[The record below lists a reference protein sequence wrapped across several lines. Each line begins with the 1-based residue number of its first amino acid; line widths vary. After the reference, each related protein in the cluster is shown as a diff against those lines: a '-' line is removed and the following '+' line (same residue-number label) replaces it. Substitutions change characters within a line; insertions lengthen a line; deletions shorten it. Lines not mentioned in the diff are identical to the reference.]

1 MKKVVVPGVFLAALS
16 SPLFMEE
23 VQAASNTKYVE
34 VNAGSVLNVR
44 GGPSV
49 STSIVTTLKAGAKV
63 NVLSETNGWSKVD
76 ANGKVGYVS
85 SSFLISKQESTIKYV
100 SIDPSST
107 LNVRESASTKG
118 NVVTK
123 LKNGTKVEVVSE
135 SNGWSEVKVNGI
147 KGYVASEY
155 IKAVPTEEKKT
166 TEVANEQKKVTK
178 YVNVTA
184 GSSLNL
190 RNSPS
195 NSASIIVKLAKDVPV
210 TVYSETNGWAKVEVY
225 GKQGYVATQYLAE
238 KKSSVS
244 TEQAKET
251 NTSTNKET
259 TTKYVNVDK
268 NSSLNVRKDANTT
281 SSIVTK
287 LSRGT
292 AVSVLS
298 SANGWD
304 KVTVSGKT
312 GYVSNSYLSDKKIT
326 DNTTNN
332 NPGTEKDSGKSTTDK
347 ATTQISKKVNVQ
359 SGSNL
364 NVRSTASTSGTIKG
378 KLAAGT
384 VVTVLSEKNGW
395 SQIKTN
401 NLEGYVSSEYLTSV
415 STPTT
420 PEKETGQKDEEKQPE
435 KTPTVEKK
443 VNVQSGSNLNVRS
456 TASTSG
462 TIKGKLTA
470 GTVVTVLSEKNGWSQ
485 IKTNNLEGYVSSEY
499 LTSVS
504 TPTTPE
510 KETGQKDEEKQP
522 EKTPTVEKKV
532 NVQSGSNLNVRST
545 ASTSGTIK
553 GKLAAGTIVTVL
565 SEKNGWSQIKT
576 NNIEGYVSSEYLTSI
591 STSAPD
597 TPEKETDKNDGE
609 QPEETPTLVE
619 KIVNVQPGSSLN
631 LRSTPSTSGTILSKL
646 SAGTV
651 VIVQSEENGWSKIKV
666 NNLEGYV
673 STEFL
678 STKGNGTSNAT
689 INKNY
694 VNYSLTLDEMTNI
707 QLSVNPQTDK
717 KYDTYIR
724 EDAIAFKTADSTKG
738 TVLGNGW
745 RLRGGAGTDYSVV
758 STLTSGQVLTIV
770 SKVKGTDGYY
780 WYKVNYSQ
788 SWVSASKEDT
798 AYYLNP
804 DNFLNSETQSLQ
816 FLKLSAKAN
825 VDDKEVDSKILAG
838 KGILAGKASSFVTAA
853 NAYGINEIYL
863 ISHALLETGNGTS
876 TLANGVVVNG
886 KTVYNMYG
894 IGAYDGSAVSSGAQ
908 YAYNAGWF
916 TPEAAI
922 IGGAKFIAQGYV
934 NAGQDTLYKMRW
946 NPDAAEKT
954 GKATHQYASDI
965 GWATKQVNQI
975 YNLYSLLSSYTL
987 NYEIPTYQISSK

>member
-1 MKKVVVPGVFLAALS
+1 MVKKVVVPGIFLAALS
-16 SPLFMEE
+16 SPLFMDEAH
-23 VQAASNTKYVE
+23 AASVTKYVE
-34 VNAGSVLNVR
+34 VNKGSVLNVR
-44 GGPSV
+44 VGPSIN
-49 STSIVTTLKAGAKV
+49 TSVVTTLKAGEKV
-63 NVLSETNGWSKVD
+63 SVLSETNGWSKVD
-76 ANGKVGYVS
+76 VDGKIGYVS
-85 SSFLISKQESTIKYV
+85 SSYLTTKQESFVKYV

-107 LNVRESASTKG
+107 LNVRESASTKA

-123 LKNGTKVEVVSE
+123 LKNNTKVEVISE
-135 SNGWSEVKVNGI
+135 SNGWAKIKVNGI
-147 KGYVASEY
+147 NGYVSSQY
-155 IKAVPTEEKKT
+155 IKAVQSEEKKT
-166 TEVANEQKKVTK
+166 TNSSNKQQKVTK
-178 YVNVTA
+178 YVNVDT

-210 TVYSETNGWAKVEVY
+210 TVYSESNGWSKVEAY

-238 KKSSVS
+238 KKGTSS
-244 TEQAKET
+244 TEKKDETKTSASKEATAK
-251 NTSTNKET
+251 T
-259 TTKYVNVDK
+259 TAKYVNVEK
-268 NSSLNVRKDANTT
+268 KSSLNVRKEASTN
-281 SSIVTK
+281 SSILTK

-292 AVSVLS
+292 EVKVLS

-312 GYVSNSYLSDKKIT
+312 GYVSSSYLSEKKIT
-326 DNTTNN
+326 EATTNN
-332 NPGTEKDSGKSTTDK
+332 NKATEKNSGNTPTLV
-347 ATTQISKKVNVQ
+347 SKKVNVQ
-359 SGSNL
+359 AGSNL
-364 NVRSTASTSGTIKG
+364 NVRSTASTSGSIKG
-378 KLAAGT
+378 KLSAGT

-395 SQIKTN
+395 SQIKTSKV
-401 NLEGYVSSEYLTSV
+401 EGYVSSEYLTSI
-415 STPTT
+415 STPDKGTDKN
-420 PEKETGQKDEEKQPE
+420 EAKQPE
-435 KTPTVEKK
+435 KAPTGKEMK
-443 VNVQSGSNLNVRS
+443 VNVQAGSNLNVRS

-462 TIKGKLTA
+462 SIKGKLSA

-485 IKTNNLEGYVSSEY
+485 IKTSKVEGYVSSEY
-499 LTSVS
+499 LTSIS
-504 TPTTPE
+504 TPDKGTDKNE
-510 KETGQKDEEKQP
+510 AKQP
-522 EKTPTVEKKV
+522 EKAPTGKEMKV
-532 NVQSGSNLNVRST
+532 NVQAGSNLNVRST
-545 ASTSGTIK
+545 ASTSGSIK
-553 GKLAAGTIVTVL
+553 GKLSAGTVVTVL

-576 NNIEGYVSSEYLTSI
+576 SKVEGYVSSEYLTSI
-591 STSAPD
+591 STPD
-597 TPEKETDKNDGE
+597 KGTDKNE
-609 QPEETPTLVE
+609 AKQPEKAPTGIE
-619 KIVNVQPGSSLN
+619 KIVNVQAGSSLN
-631 LRSTPSTSGTILSKL
+631 LRSTPSTSGKILGKL
-646 SAGTV
+646 PAGTV
-651 VIVQSEENGWSKIKV
+651 VIVQAEGNGWSKVKV

-673 STEFL
+673 STEYL
-678 STKGNGTSNAT
+678 STKGNGSANAT

-694 VNYSLTLDEMTNI
+694 VNYNLTLEEMTNI

-738 TVLGNGW
+738 TVIGNGW

-758 STLTSGQVLTIV
+758 STLTSGQVLTIT
-770 SKVKGTDGYY
+770 SKIKGTDGYY

-788 SWVSASKEDT
+788 SWVTASKEDT

-804 DNFLNSETQSLQ
+804 DNFINSDTQSLQ

-876 TLANGVVVNG
+876 TLANGVKVNG

-894 IGAYDGSAVSSGAQ
+894 IGAYDGSAISSGAQ

-954 GKATHQYASDI
+954 GNATHQYASDI
-965 GWATKQVNQI
+965 GWATKQVGQI
-975 YNLYSLLSSYTL
+975 YNLYNLLSSYTL
-987 NYEIPTYQISSK
+987 NYEIPTYKVNTK

>member
-1 MKKVVVPGVFLAALS
+1 MVKKVVVPGIFLAALS

-23 VQAASNTKYVE
+23 AHAASVTKYVE
-34 VNAGSVLNVR
+34 VNKGSVLNVR
-44 GGPSV
+44 VGPSI
-49 STSIVTTLKAGAKV
+49 STSVVTTLKAGEKV
-63 NVLSETNGWSKVD
+63 NVLSETNGWSKVEVD
-76 ANGKVGYVS
+76 GKIGYVS
-85 SSFLISKQESTIKYV
+85 SSYLITKQVSSVKYV
-100 SIDPSST
+100 SVDPSST
-107 LNVRESASTKG
+107 LNVRESASTKA

-123 LKNGTKVEVVSE
+123 LKNNTKVEVVSE
-135 SNGWSEVKVNGI
+135 SNGWAKIKVNGI
-147 KGYVASEY
+147 NGYVSSQY
-155 IKAVPTEEKKT
+155 IKAVQTEEKKT
-166 TEVANEQKKVTK
+166 ANSSNKQQKVTK
-178 YVNVTA
+178 YVNVNT

-210 TVYSETNGWAKVEVY
+210 TVYSESNGWSKVEAY
-225 GKQGYVATQYLAE
+225 GKQGYVATQYLTE
-238 KKSSVS
+238 KKGTASP
-244 TEQAKET
+244 EKKEET
-251 NTSTNKET
+251 KTSTSEEAAA
-259 TTKYVNVDK
+259 KYVNVEK
-268 NSSLNVRKDANTT
+268 NSSLNVRKEASTN
-281 SSIVTK
+281 SAILTK
-287 LSRGT
+287 LLRGT
-292 AVSVLS
+292 EVKVLS

-312 GYVSNSYLSDKKIT
+312 GYVSSSYLSVTKIT
-326 DNTTNN
+326 ETTTNN
-332 NPGTEKDSGKSTTDK
+332 KGTDK
-347 ATTQISKKVNVQ
+347 NEAKQPEKAPTGKQMKVNVQ
-359 SGSNL
+359 AGSNL
-364 NVRSTASTSGTIKG
+364 NVRSTASTSGSIKG
-378 KLAAGT
+378 KLSAGT

-395 SQIKTN
+395 SQIKTSKVA
-401 NLEGYVSSEYLTSV
+401 GYVSSEYLTSI
-415 STPTT
+415 STPDKGTDKN
-420 PEKETGQKDEEKQPE
+420 EAKQPE
-435 KTPTVEKK
+435 KAPTGKQMK
-443 VNVQSGSNLNVRS
+443 VNVQAGSNLNVRS

-462 TIKGKLTA
+462 SIKGKLSA

-485 IKTNNLEGYVSSEY
+485 IKTS
-499 LTSVS
+499 
-504 TPTTPE
+504 
-510 KETGQKDEEKQP
+510 
-522 EKTPTVEKKV
+522 KV
-532 NVQSGSNLNVRST
+532 
-545 ASTSGTIK
+545 A
-553 GKLAAGTIVTVL
+553 
-565 SEKNGWSQIKT
+565 
-576 NNIEGYVSSEYLTSI
+576 GYVSSEYLTSI
-591 STSAPD
+591 STPD
-597 TPEKETDKNDGE
+597 KETDKNE
-609 QPEETPTLVE
+609 AKQPEETPTVTE
-619 KIVNVQPGSSLN
+619 KIVNVQAGSSLN
-631 LRSTPSTSGTILSKL
+631 LRSTPSTSGKILSKL
-646 SAGTV
+646 QAGTV
-651 VIVQSEENGWSKIKV
+651 VIVQAEGNGWSKVKV

-673 STEFL
+673 SSEYL
-678 STKGNGTSNAT
+678 SSKGNGSANAT
-689 INKNY
+689 INKSY
-694 VNYSLTLDEMTNI
+694 VNYNLTLEEMTNI

-738 TVLGNGW
+738 TVIGNGW

-758 STLTSGQVLTIV
+758 STLTSGQVLTV
-770 SKVKGTDGYY
+770 TSKIKGTDGYY

-788 SWVSASKEDT
+788 SWVTASKEDT

-804 DNFLNSETQSLQ
+804 NNFINSDTQSLQ

-876 TLANGVVVNG
+876 TLANGVQVNG

-954 GKATHQYASDI
+954 GNATHQYASDI
-965 GWATKQVNQI
+965 GWATKQVGQI

-987 NYEIPTYQISSK
+987 NYEIPIYKVNAK

>member
-1 MKKVVVPGVFLAALS
+1 MKKVVVPGIFLAALS

-23 VQAASNTKYVE
+23 AHAASVTKYVE
-34 VNAGSVLNVR
+34 VNKGSVLNVR
-44 GGPSV
+44 VGPSI
-49 STSIVTTLKAGAKV
+49 STSVVTTLKAGEKV
-63 NVLSETNGWSKVD
+63 NVLSETNGWSKVEVD
-76 ANGKVGYVS
+76 GKIGYVS
-85 SSFLISKQESTIKYV
+85 SSYLITKQVSSVKYV
-100 SIDPSST
+100 SVDPSST
-107 LNVRESASTKG
+107 LNVRESASTKA

-123 LKNGTKVEVVSE
+123 LKNNTKVEVVSE
-135 SNGWSEVKVNGI
+135 SNGWAKIKVNGI
-147 KGYVASEY
+147 NGYVSSQY
-155 IKAVPTEEKKT
+155 IKAVQTEEKKT
-166 TEVANEQKKVTK
+166 ANSSNKQQKVTK
-178 YVNVTA
+178 YVNVNT

-210 TVYSETNGWAKVEVY
+210 TVYSESNGWSKVEAY
-225 GKQGYVATQYLAE
+225 GKQGYVATQYLTE
-238 KKSSVS
+238 KKGTASP
-244 TEQAKET
+244 EKKEET
-251 NTSTNKET
+251 KTSTSEEAAA
-259 TTKYVNVDK
+259 KYVNVEK
-268 NSSLNVRKDANTT
+268 NSSLNVRKEASTN
-281 SSIVTK
+281 SAILTK
-287 LSRGT
+287 LLRGT
-292 AVSVLS
+292 EVKVLS

-312 GYVSNSYLSDKKIT
+312 GYVSSSYLSVTKIT
-326 DNTTNN
+326 ETTTNN
-332 NPGTEKDSGKSTTDK
+332 KGTDK
-347 ATTQISKKVNVQ
+347 NEAKQPEKAPTGKQMKVNVQ
-359 SGSNL
+359 AGSNL
-364 NVRSTASTSGTIKG
+364 NVRSTASTSGSIKG
-378 KLAAGT
+378 KLSAGT

-395 SQIKTN
+395 SQIKTSKVA
-401 NLEGYVSSEYLTSV
+401 GYVSSEYLTSI
-415 STPTT
+415 STPDKGTDKN
-420 PEKETGQKDEEKQPE
+420 EAKQPE
-435 KTPTVEKK
+435 KAPTGKQMK
-443 VNVQSGSNLNVRS
+443 VNVQAGFNLNVRS

-462 TIKGKLTA
+462 SIKGKLSA

-485 IKTNNLEGYVSSEY
+485 IKTS
-499 LTSVS
+499 
-504 TPTTPE
+504 
-510 KETGQKDEEKQP
+510 
-522 EKTPTVEKKV
+522 KV
-532 NVQSGSNLNVRST
+532 
-545 ASTSGTIK
+545 A
-553 GKLAAGTIVTVL
+553 
-565 SEKNGWSQIKT
+565 
-576 NNIEGYVSSEYLTSI
+576 GYVSSEYLTSI
-591 STSAPD
+591 STPD
-597 TPEKETDKNDGE
+597 KETDKNE
-609 QPEETPTLVE
+609 AKQPEETPTVTE
-619 KIVNVQPGSSLN
+619 KIVNVQAGSSLN
-631 LRSTPSTSGTILSKL
+631 LRSTPSTSGKILSKL
-646 SAGTV
+646 QAGTV
-651 VIVQSEENGWSKIKV
+651 VIVQAEGNGWSKVKV

-673 STEFL
+673 SSEYL
-678 STKGNGTSNAT
+678 SSKGNGSANAT
-689 INKNY
+689 INKSY
-694 VNYSLTLDEMTNI
+694 VNYNLTLEEMTNI

-738 TVLGNGW
+738 TVIGNGW

-758 STLTSGQVLTIV
+758 STLTSGQVLTV
-770 SKVKGTDGYY
+770 TSKIKGTDGYY

-788 SWVSASKEDT
+788 SWVTASKEDT

-804 DNFLNSETQSLQ
+804 NNFINSDTQSLQ

-876 TLANGVVVNG
+876 TLANGVQVNG

-954 GKATHQYASDI
+954 GNATHQYASDI
-965 GWATKQVNQI
+965 GWATKQVGQI

-987 NYEIPTYQISSK
+987 NYEIPIYKVNAK

>member
-1 MKKVVVPGVFLAALS
+1 MVKKVVVPGIFLAALS

-23 VQAASNTKYVE
+23 AHAASVTKYVE
-34 VNAGSVLNVR
+34 VNKGSVLNVR
-44 GGPSV
+44 VGPSI
-49 STSIVTTLKAGAKV
+49 STSVVTTLKAGEKV
-63 NVLSETNGWSKVD
+63 NVLSETNGWSKVEVD
-76 ANGKVGYVS
+76 GKIGYVS
-85 SSFLISKQESTIKYV
+85 SSYLITKQVSSVKYV
-100 SIDPSST
+100 SVDPSST
-107 LNVRESASTKG
+107 LNVRESASTKA

-123 LKNGTKVEVVSE
+123 LKNNTKVEVVSE
-135 SNGWSEVKVNGI
+135 SNGWAKIKVNGI
-147 KGYVASEY
+147 NGYVSSQY
-155 IKAVPTEEKKT
+155 IKAVQSEEKKT
-166 TEVANEQKKVTK
+166 ANSSNKQQKVTK
-178 YVNVTA
+178 YVNVNT

-210 TVYSETNGWAKVEVY
+210 TVYSESNGWSKVEAY
-225 GKQGYVATQYLAE
+225 GKQGYVATQYLTE
-238 KKSSVS
+238 KKGTASP
-244 TEQAKET
+244 EKKEET
-251 NTSTNKET
+251 KTSTSEEAAA
-259 TTKYVNVDK
+259 KYVNVEK
-268 NSSLNVRKDANTT
+268 NSSLNVRKEASTH
-281 SSIVTK
+281 SAILTK
-287 LSRGT
+287 LLRGT
-292 AVSVLS
+292 EVKVLS

-312 GYVSNSYLSDKKIT
+312 GYVSSSYLSVTKIT
-326 DNTTNN
+326 ETTTNN
-332 NPGTEKDSGKSTTDK
+332 KGTDK
-347 ATTQISKKVNVQ
+347 NEAKQPEKAPTGKQMKVNVQ
-359 SGSNL
+359 AGSNL
-364 NVRSTASTSGTIKG
+364 NVRSTASTSGSIKG
-378 KLAAGT
+378 KLSAGT

-395 SQIKTN
+395 SQIKTSKVA
-401 NLEGYVSSEYLTSV
+401 GYVSSEYLTSI
-415 STPTT
+415 STPDKGTDKN
-420 PEKETGQKDEEKQPE
+420 EAKQPE
-435 KTPTVEKK
+435 KAPTGKQMK
-443 VNVQSGSNLNVRS
+443 VNVQAGFNLNVRS

-462 TIKGKLTA
+462 SIKGKLSA

-485 IKTNNLEGYVSSEY
+485 IKTS
-499 LTSVS
+499 
-504 TPTTPE
+504 
-510 KETGQKDEEKQP
+510 
-522 EKTPTVEKKV
+522 KV
-532 NVQSGSNLNVRST
+532 
-545 ASTSGTIK
+545 A
-553 GKLAAGTIVTVL
+553 
-565 SEKNGWSQIKT
+565 
-576 NNIEGYVSSEYLTSI
+576 GYVSSEYLTSI
-591 STSAPD
+591 STPD
-597 TPEKETDKNDGE
+597 KETDKNE
-609 QPEETPTLVE
+609 AKQPEETPTVTE
-619 KIVNVQPGSSLN
+619 KIVNVQAGSSLN
-631 LRSTPSTSGTILSKL
+631 LRSTPSTSGKILSKL
-646 SAGTV
+646 QAGTV
-651 VIVQSEENGWSKIKV
+651 VIVQAEGNGWSKVKV

-673 STEFL
+673 SSEYL
-678 STKGNGTSNAT
+678 SSKGNGSANAT
-689 INKNY
+689 INKSY
-694 VNYSLTLDEMTNI
+694 VNYNLTLEEMTNI

-738 TVLGNGW
+738 TVIGNGW

-758 STLTSGQVLTIV
+758 STLTSGQVLTV
-770 SKVKGTDGYY
+770 TSKIKGTDGYY

-788 SWVSASKEDT
+788 SWVTASKEDT

-804 DNFLNSETQSLQ
+804 NNFINSDTQSLQ

-876 TLANGVVVNG
+876 TLANGVQVNG

-954 GKATHQYASDI
+954 GNATHQYASDI
-965 GWATKQVNQI
+965 GWATKQVGQI

-987 NYEIPTYQISSK
+987 NYEIPIYKVNAK

>member
-1 MKKVVVPGVFLAALS
+1 MKKVVVPGIFLAALS

-34 VNAGSVLNVR
+34 VNEGSVLNVR
-44 GGPSV
+44 VGPSI

-76 ANGKVGYVS
+76 VNGKVGYVS

-123 LKNGTKVEVVSE
+123 LKNSTKVEVVSE

-332 NPGTEKDSGKSTTDK
+332 NTGTEKDSGKSTTDK

-420 PEKETGQKDEEKQPE
+420 PEKET
-435 KTPTVEKK
+435 
-443 VNVQSGSNLNVRS
+443 
-456 TASTSG
+456 
-462 TIKGKLTA
+462 
-470 GTVVTVLSEKNGWSQ
+470 
-485 IKTNNLEGYVSSEY
+485 
-499 LTSVS
+499 
-504 TPTTPE
+504 
-510 KETGQKDEEKQP
+510 
-522 EKTPTVEKKV
+522 
-532 NVQSGSNLNVRST
+532 
-545 ASTSGTIK
+545 
-553 GKLAAGTIVTVL
+553 
-565 SEKNGWSQIKT
+565 
-576 NNIEGYVSSEYLTSI
+576 
-591 STSAPD
+591 
-597 TPEKETDKNDGE
+597 
-609 QPEETPTLVE
+609 
-619 KIVNVQPGSSLN
+619 
-631 LRSTPSTSGTILSKL
+631 
-646 SAGTV
+646 
-651 VIVQSEENGWSKIKV
+651 
-666 NNLEGYV
+666 
-673 STEFL
+673 
-678 STKGNGTSNAT
+678 
-689 INKNY
+689 
-694 VNYSLTLDEMTNI
+694 
-707 QLSVNPQTDK
+707 
-717 KYDTYIR
+717 
-724 EDAIAFKTADSTKG
+724 
-738 TVLGNGW
+738 
-745 RLRGGAGTDYSVV
+745 
-758 STLTSGQVLTIV
+758 
-770 SKVKGTDGYY
+770 
-780 WYKVNYSQ
+780 
-788 SWVSASKEDT
+788 
-798 AYYLNP
+798 
-804 DNFLNSETQSLQ
+804 
-816 FLKLSAKAN
+816 
-825 VDDKEVDSKILAG
+825 
-838 KGILAGKASSFVTAA
+838 
-853 NAYGINEIYL
+853 
-863 ISHALLETGNGTS
+863 
-876 TLANGVVVNG
+876 
-886 KTVYNMYG
+886 
-894 IGAYDGSAVSSGAQ
+894 
-908 YAYNAGWF
+908 
-916 TPEAAI
+916 
-922 IGGAKFIAQGYV
+922 
-934 NAGQDTLYKMRW
+934 
-946 NPDAAEKT
+946 
-954 GKATHQYASDI
+954 
-965 GWATKQVNQI
+965 
-975 YNLYSLLSSYTL
+975 
-987 NYEIPTYQISSK
+987 

>member
-1 MKKVVVPGVFLAALS
+1 MKKVVVPGIFLAALS

-34 VNAGSVLNVR
+34 VNEGSVLNVR
-44 GGPSV
+44 VGPSI

-76 ANGKVGYVS
+76 MNGKVGYVS

-123 LKNGTKVEVVSE
+123 LKNSTKVEVVSE

-332 NPGTEKDSGKSTTDK
+332 NTGTEKDSGKSTTDK

-420 PEKETGQKDEEKQPE
+420 PEKETD
-435 KTPTVEKK
+435 
-443 VNVQSGSNLNVRS
+443 
-456 TASTSG
+456 
-462 TIKGKLTA
+462 
-470 GTVVTVLSEKNGWSQ
+470 
-485 IKTNNLEGYVSSEY
+485 
-499 LTSVS
+499 
-504 TPTTPE
+504 
-510 KETGQKDEEKQP
+510 QKDEEKQP

-597 TPEKETDKNDGE
+597 TPEKETDKNDEE

>member
-1 MKKVVVPGVFLAALS
+1 MVKKVVVPGIFLAALS

-23 VQAASNTKYVE
+23 AHAASVTKYVE
-34 VNAGSVLNVR
+34 VNKGSVLNVR
-44 GGPSV
+44 VGPSI
-49 STSIVTTLKAGAKV
+49 STSVVTTLKAGEKV
-63 NVLSETNGWSKVD
+63 NVLSETNGWSKVEVD
-76 ANGKVGYVS
+76 GKIGYVS
-85 SSFLISKQESTIKYV
+85 SSYLTTKQVSSVKYV
-100 SIDPSST
+100 SVDPSST
-107 LNVRESASTKG
+107 LNVRESASTKA

-123 LKNGTKVEVVSE
+123 LKNNTKVEVVSE
-135 SNGWSEVKVNGI
+135 SNGWAKIKVNGI
-147 KGYVASEY
+147 NGYVSSQY
-155 IKAVPTEEKKT
+155 IKAVQTEEKKT
-166 TEVANEQKKVTK
+166 TNSSNKQQKVTK
-178 YVNVTA
+178 YVNVNT

-210 TVYSETNGWAKVEVY
+210 TVYSESNGWSKVEAY
-225 GKQGYVATQYLAE
+225 GKQGYVATQYLTE
-238 KKSSVS
+238 KKGTASP
-244 TEQAKET
+244 EKKEET
-251 NTSTNKET
+251 KTSTSEKAAA
-259 TTKYVNVDK
+259 KYVNVEK
-268 NSSLNVRKDANTT
+268 NSSLNVRKEASTN
-281 SSIVTK
+281 SAILTK

-292 AVSVLS
+292 EVKVLS

-312 GYVSNSYLSDKKIT
+312 GYVSSSYLSVTKIT
-326 DNTTNN
+326 ETTTNN
-332 NPGTEKDSGKSTTDK
+332 KGTDK
-347 ATTQISKKVNVQ
+347 NEAKQPEKAPTGKQMKVNVQ
-359 SGSNL
+359 AGSNL
-364 NVRSTASTSGTIKG
+364 NVRSTASTSGSIKG
-378 KLAAGT
+378 KLSAGT

-395 SQIKTN
+395 SQIKTSKVA
-401 NLEGYVSSEYLTSV
+401 GYVSSEYLTSI
-415 STPTT
+415 STPDKGTDKN
-420 PEKETGQKDEEKQPE
+420 EAKQPE
-435 KTPTVEKK
+435 ETPIGKQMK
-443 VNVQSGSNLNVRS
+443 VNVQAGSNLNVRS

-462 TIKGKLTA
+462 SIKGKLSA

-485 IKTNNLEGYVSSEY
+485 IKTS
-499 LTSVS
+499 
-504 TPTTPE
+504 
-510 KETGQKDEEKQP
+510 
-522 EKTPTVEKKV
+522 KV
-532 NVQSGSNLNVRST
+532 
-545 ASTSGTIK
+545 A
-553 GKLAAGTIVTVL
+553 
-565 SEKNGWSQIKT
+565 
-576 NNIEGYVSSEYLTSI
+576 GYVSSEYLTSI
-591 STSAPD
+591 STPD
-597 TPEKETDKNDGE
+597 KGTDKNEDK
-609 QPEETPTLVE
+609 QPEEMPTVTE
-619 KIVNVQPGSSLN
+619 KIVNVQAGSSLN
-631 LRSTPSTSGTILSKL
+631 MRSTPSTSGKILSKL
-646 SAGTV
+646 QAGTV
-651 VIVQSEENGWSKIKV
+651 VIVQAEGNGWSKVKV

-673 STEFL
+673 SSEYL
-678 STKGNGTSNAT
+678 SSKGNGSANAT
-689 INKNY
+689 INKSY
-694 VNYSLTLDEMTNI
+694 VNYNLTLEEMTNI

-738 TVLGNGW
+738 TVIGNGW

-758 STLTSGQVLTIV
+758 STLTSGQVLTV
-770 SKVKGTDGYY
+770 TSKIKGTDGYY

-788 SWVSASKEDT
+788 SWVTASKEDT

-804 DNFLNSETQSLQ
+804 NNFINSDTQSLQ

-876 TLANGVVVNG
+876 TLANGVQVNG

-954 GKATHQYASDI
+954 GNATHQYASDI
-965 GWATKQVNQI
+965 GWATKQVGQI

-987 NYEIPTYQISSK
+987 NYEIPIYKVNAK

>member
-1 MKKVVVPGVFLAALS
+1 MKKVVVPGIFLAALS

-23 VQAASNTKYVE
+23 AHAASVTKYVE
-34 VNAGSVLNVR
+34 VNKGSVLNVR
-44 GGPSV
+44 VGPSI
-49 STSIVTTLKAGAKV
+49 STSVVTTLKAGEKV
-63 NVLSETNGWSKVD
+63 NVLSETNGWSKVEVD
-76 ANGKVGYVS
+76 GKIGYVS
-85 SSFLISKQESTIKYV
+85 SSYLTTKQVSSVKYV
-100 SIDPSST
+100 SVDPSST
-107 LNVRESASTKG
+107 LNVRESASTKA

-123 LKNGTKVEVVSE
+123 LKNNTKVEVVSE
-135 SNGWSEVKVNGI
+135 SNGWAKIKVNGI
-147 KGYVASEY
+147 NGYVSSQY
-155 IKAVPTEEKKT
+155 IKAVQTEEKKT
-166 TEVANEQKKVTK
+166 TNSSNKQQKVTK
-178 YVNVTA
+178 YVNVNT

-210 TVYSETNGWAKVEVY
+210 TVYSESNGWSKVEAY
-225 GKQGYVATQYLAE
+225 GKQGYVATQYLTE
-238 KKSSVS
+238 KKGTASP
-244 TEQAKET
+244 EKKEET
-251 NTSTNKET
+251 KTSTSEKAT
-259 TTKYVNVDK
+259 AKYVNVEK
-268 NSSLNVRKDANTT
+268 NSSLNVRKEASTN
-281 SSIVTK
+281 SAILTK

-292 AVSVLS
+292 EVKVLS

-312 GYVSNSYLSDKKIT
+312 GYVSSSYLSVTKIT
-326 DNTTNN
+326 ETTTNN
-332 NPGTEKDSGKSTTDK
+332 KGTDK
-347 ATTQISKKVNVQ
+347 NEAKQPEKAPTGKQMKVNVQ
-359 SGSNL
+359 AGSNL
-364 NVRSTASTSGTIKG
+364 NVRSTASTSGSIKG
-378 KLAAGT
+378 KLSAGT

-395 SQIKTN
+395 SQIKTSKVA
-401 NLEGYVSSEYLTSV
+401 GYVSSEYLTSI
-415 STPTT
+415 STPDKGTDKN
-420 PEKETGQKDEEKQPE
+420 EAKQPE
-435 KTPTVEKK
+435 ETPIGKQMK
-443 VNVQSGSNLNVRS
+443 VNVQAGSNLNVRS

-462 TIKGKLTA
+462 SIKGKLSA

-485 IKTNNLEGYVSSEY
+485 IKTS
-499 LTSVS
+499 
-504 TPTTPE
+504 
-510 KETGQKDEEKQP
+510 
-522 EKTPTVEKKV
+522 KV
-532 NVQSGSNLNVRST
+532 
-545 ASTSGTIK
+545 A
-553 GKLAAGTIVTVL
+553 
-565 SEKNGWSQIKT
+565 
-576 NNIEGYVSSEYLTSI
+576 GYVSSEYLTSI
-591 STSAPD
+591 STPD
-597 TPEKETDKNDGE
+597 KGTDKNEDK
-609 QPEETPTLVE
+609 QPEEMPTVTE
-619 KIVNVQPGSSLN
+619 KIVNVQAGSSLN
-631 LRSTPSTSGTILSKL
+631 MRSTPSTSGKILSKL
-646 SAGTV
+646 QAGTV
-651 VIVQSEENGWSKIKV
+651 VIVQAEGNGWSKVKV

-673 STEFL
+673 SSEYL
-678 STKGNGTSNAT
+678 SSKGNGSANAT
-689 INKNY
+689 INKSY
-694 VNYSLTLDEMTNI
+694 VNYNLTLEEMTNI

-738 TVLGNGW
+738 TVIGNGW

-758 STLTSGQVLTIV
+758 STLTSGQVLTV
-770 SKVKGTDGYY
+770 TSKIKGTDGYY

-788 SWVSASKEDT
+788 SWVTASKADT

-804 DNFLNSETQSLQ
+804 NNFINSDTQSLQ

-876 TLANGVVVNG
+876 TLANGVQVNG

-954 GKATHQYASDI
+954 GNATHQYASDI
-965 GWATKQVNQI
+965 GWATKQVGQI

-987 NYEIPTYQISSK
+987 NYEIPIYKVNAK

>member
-1 MKKVVVPGVFLAALS
+1 MKKVVVPGIFLAALS

-44 GGPSV
+44 VGPSV

-76 ANGKVGYVS
+76 VNGKVGYVS

-123 LKNGTKVEVVSE
+123 LKNSTKVEVVSE

-332 NPGTEKDSGKSTTDK
+332 NTGTEKDSGKSTTDK

-401 NLEGYVSSEYLTSV
+401 N
-415 STPTT
+415 
-420 PEKETGQKDEEKQPE
+420 
-435 KTPTVEKK
+435 
-443 VNVQSGSNLNVRS
+443 
-456 TASTSG
+456 
-462 TIKGKLTA
+462 I
-470 GTVVTVLSEKNGWSQ
+470 
-485 IKTNNLEGYVSSEY
+485 EGYVSSEY

-565 SEKNGWSQIKT
+565 SEKNGWSQIKI

-591 STSAPD
+591 STSAPE
-597 TPEKETDKNDGE
+597 TPEKETDKNDEE
-609 QPEETPTLVE
+609 QSEETPTLVE

-975 YNLYSLLSSYTL
+975 YNLYSLLNSYTL

>member
-1 MKKVVVPGVFLAALS
+1 VVKKVVVPGIFLAALS

-23 VQAASNTKYVE
+23 AHAASVTKYVE
-34 VNAGSVLNVR
+34 VNKGSVLNVR
-44 GGPSV
+44 FGPSI
-49 STSIVTTLKAGAKV
+49 STSVVTILKAGEKV
-63 NVLSETNGWSKVD
+63 NVLSETNGWSKVEVD
-76 ANGKVGYVS
+76 GKIGYVS
-85 SSFLISKQESTIKYV
+85 SSYLITKQVSSVKYV
-100 SIDPSST
+100 SVDPSST
-107 LNVRESASTKG
+107 LNVRESASTKA

-123 LKNGTKVEVVSE
+123 LKNNTKVEVVSE
-135 SNGWSEVKVNGI
+135 SNGWAKIKVNGI
-147 KGYVASEY
+147 NGYVSSQY
-155 IKAVPTEEKKT
+155 IKAVQTEEKKT
-166 TEVANEQKKVTK
+166 TNSSNKQQKVTK
-178 YVNVTA
+178 YVNVNT

-210 TVYSETNGWAKVEVY
+210 TVYSESNGWSKVEAY
-225 GKQGYVATQYLAE
+225 GKQGYVATQYLTE
-238 KKSSVS
+238 KKGTASP
-244 TEQAKET
+244 EKKEET
-251 NTSTNKET
+251 KTSTSEKAAA
-259 TTKYVNVDK
+259 KYVNVEK
-268 NSSLNVRKDANTT
+268 NSSLNVRKEASTN
-281 SSIVTK
+281 SAILTK

-292 AVSVLS
+292 EVKVLS

-312 GYVSNSYLSDKKIT
+312 GYVSSSYLSVTKIT
-326 DNTTNN
+326 ETTTNN
-332 NPGTEKDSGKSTTDK
+332 KGTDK
-347 ATTQISKKVNVQ
+347 NEAKQSEKAPTGKQMKVNVQ
-359 SGSNL
+359 AGSNL
-364 NVRSTASTSGTIKG
+364 NVRSTASTSGSIKG
-378 KLAAGT
+378 KLSAGT

-395 SQIKTN
+395 SQIKTSKVA
-401 NLEGYVSSEYLTSV
+401 GYVSSEYLTSI
-415 STPTT
+415 STPDKGTDKN
-420 PEKETGQKDEEKQPE
+420 EAKQPE
-435 KTPTVEKK
+435 KAPTGKQMK
-443 VNVQSGSNLNVRS
+443 VNVQAGSNLNVRS

-462 TIKGKLTA
+462 SIKGKLSA

-485 IKTNNLEGYVSSEY
+485 IKTS
-499 LTSVS
+499 
-504 TPTTPE
+504 
-510 KETGQKDEEKQP
+510 
-522 EKTPTVEKKV
+522 KV
-532 NVQSGSNLNVRST
+532 
-545 ASTSGTIK
+545 A
-553 GKLAAGTIVTVL
+553 
-565 SEKNGWSQIKT
+565 
-576 NNIEGYVSSEYLTSI
+576 GYVSSEYLTSI
-591 STSAPD
+591 STPD
-597 TPEKETDKNDGE
+597 KETDKNE
-609 QPEETPTLVE
+609 AKQPEETPTVTE
-619 KIVNVQPGSSLN
+619 KIVNVQAGSSLN
-631 LRSTPSTSGTILSKL
+631 LRSTPSTSGKILSKL
-646 SAGTV
+646 QAGTV
-651 VIVQSEENGWSKIKV
+651 VIVQAEGNGWSKVKV

-673 STEFL
+673 SSEYL
-678 STKGNGTSNAT
+678 SSKGNGSANAT
-689 INKNY
+689 INKSY
-694 VNYSLTLDEMTNI
+694 VNYNLTLEEMTNI

-738 TVLGNGW
+738 TVIGNGW

-758 STLTSGQVLTIV
+758 STLTSGQVLTV
-770 SKVKGTDGYY
+770 TSKIKGTDGYY

-788 SWVSASKEDT
+788 SWVTASKEDT

-804 DNFLNSETQSLQ
+804 NNFINSDTQSLQ

-876 TLANGVVVNG
+876 TLANGVQVNG

-954 GKATHQYASDI
+954 GNATHQYASDI
-965 GWATKQVNQI
+965 GWATKQVGQI

-987 NYEIPTYQISSK
+987 NYEIPIYKVNAK

>member
-1 MKKVVVPGVFLAALS
+1 
-16 SPLFMEE
+16 
-23 VQAASNTKYVE
+23 
-34 VNAGSVLNVR
+34 
-44 GGPSV
+44 
-49 STSIVTTLKAGAKV
+49 
-63 NVLSETNGWSKVD
+63 
-76 ANGKVGYVS
+76 
-85 SSFLISKQESTIKYV
+85 
-100 SIDPSST
+100 
-107 LNVRESASTKG
+107 
-118 NVVTK
+118 
-123 LKNGTKVEVVSE
+123 
-135 SNGWSEVKVNGI
+135 
-147 KGYVASEY
+147 
-155 IKAVPTEEKKT
+155 
-166 TEVANEQKKVTK
+166 
-178 YVNVTA
+178 
-184 GSSLNL
+184 
-190 RNSPS
+190 
-195 NSASIIVKLAKDVPV
+195 
-210 TVYSETNGWAKVEVY
+210 
-225 GKQGYVATQYLAE
+225 
-238 KKSSVS
+238 
-244 TEQAKET
+244 
-251 NTSTNKET
+251 
-259 TTKYVNVDK
+259 
-268 NSSLNVRKDANTT
+268 
-281 SSIVTK
+281 
-287 LSRGT
+287 
-292 AVSVLS
+292 
-298 SANGWD
+298 
-304 KVTVSGKT
+304 
-312 GYVSNSYLSDKKIT
+312 T
-326 DNTTNN
+326 D
-332 NPGTEKDSGKSTTDK
+332 
-347 ATTQISKKVNVQ
+347 
-359 SGSNL
+359 
-364 NVRSTASTSGTIKG
+364 
-378 KLAAGT
+378 
-384 VVTVLSEKNGW
+384 
-395 SQIKTN
+395 
-401 NLEGYVSSEYLTSV
+401 
-415 STPTT
+415 
-420 PEKETGQKDEEKQPE
+420 
-435 KTPTVEKK
+435 
-443 VNVQSGSNLNVRS
+443 
-456 TASTSG
+456 
-462 TIKGKLTA
+462 
-470 GTVVTVLSEKNGWSQ
+470 
-485 IKTNNLEGYVSSEY
+485 
-499 LTSVS
+499 
-504 TPTTPE
+504 
-510 KETGQKDEEKQP
+510 QKDEEKQP

-597 TPEKETDKNDGE
+597 TPEKETDKNDEE

>member
-378 KLAAGT
+378 KLA
-384 VVTVLSEKNGW
+384 
-395 SQIKTN
+395 
-401 NLEGYVSSEYLTSV
+401 
-415 STPTT
+415 
-420 PEKETGQKDEEKQPE
+420 
-435 KTPTVEKK
+435 
-443 VNVQSGSNLNVRS
+443 
-456 TASTSG
+456 
-462 TIKGKLTA
+462 A

>member
-1 MKKVVVPGVFLAALS
+1 MKKVVVPGIFLAALS

-34 VNAGSVLNVR
+34 VNEGSVLNVR
-44 GGPSV
+44 VGPSI

-76 ANGKVGYVS
+76 VNGKVGYVS

-123 LKNGTKVEVVSE
+123 LKNSTKVEVVSE

-332 NPGTEKDSGKSTTDK
+332 NTGTEKDSGKSTTDK

-378 KLAAGT
+378 KLA
-384 VVTVLSEKNGW
+384 
-395 SQIKTN
+395 
-401 NLEGYVSSEYLTSV
+401 
-415 STPTT
+415 
-420 PEKETGQKDEEKQPE
+420 
-435 KTPTVEKK
+435 
-443 VNVQSGSNLNVRS
+443 
-456 TASTSG
+456 
-462 TIKGKLTA
+462 A

-597 TPEKETDKNDGE
+597 TPEKETDKNDEE

>member
-76 ANGKVGYVS
+76 VNGKVGYVS

-462 TIKGKLTA
+462 TIKGKL
-470 GTVVTVLSEKNGWSQ
+470 
-485 IKTNNLEGYVSSEY
+485 
-499 LTSVS
+499 
-504 TPTTPE
+504 
-510 KETGQKDEEKQP
+510 
-522 EKTPTVEKKV
+522 
-532 NVQSGSNLNVRST
+532 
-545 ASTSGTIK
+545 
-553 GKLAAGTIVTVL
+553 AAGTIVTVL

-597 TPEKETDKNDGE
+597 TPEKETDKNDEE

>member
-1 MKKVVVPGVFLAALS
+1 MVKKVVVPGIFLAALS

-23 VQAASNTKYVE
+23 AHAASVTKYVE
-34 VNAGSVLNVR
+34 VNKGSVLNVR
-44 GGPSV
+44 VGPSI
-49 STSIVTTLKAGAKV
+49 STSVVTTLKAGEKV
-63 NVLSETNGWSKVD
+63 NVLSETNGWSKVEVD
-76 ANGKVGYVS
+76 GKIGYVS
-85 SSFLISKQESTIKYV
+85 SSYLITKQVSSVKYV
-100 SIDPSST
+100 SVDPSST
-107 LNVRESASTKG
+107 LNVRESASTKA

-123 LKNGTKVEVVSE
+123 LKNNTKVEVVSD
-135 SNGWSEVKVNGI
+135 SNGWAKIKVNGI
-147 KGYVASEY
+147 NGYVSSQY
-155 IKAVPTEEKKT
+155 IKAVQSEEKKT
-166 TEVANEQKKVTK
+166 ANSSNKQQKVTK
-178 YVNVTA
+178 YVNVNT

-210 TVYSETNGWAKVEVY
+210 TVYSESNGWSKVEAY
-225 GKQGYVATQYLAE
+225 GKQGYVATQYLTE
-238 KKSSVS
+238 KKGTASP
-244 TEQAKET
+244 EKKEET
-251 NTSTNKET
+251 KTSTSEEAAA
-259 TTKYVNVDK
+259 KYVNVEK
-268 NSSLNVRKDANTT
+268 NSSLNVRKEASTH
-281 SSIVTK
+281 SAILTK
-287 LSRGT
+287 LLRGT
-292 AVSVLS
+292 EVKVLS

-312 GYVSNSYLSDKKIT
+312 GYVSSSYLSVTKIT
-326 DNTTNN
+326 ETTTNN
-332 NPGTEKDSGKSTTDK
+332 KGTDK
-347 ATTQISKKVNVQ
+347 NEAKQPEKAPTGKQMKVNVQ
-359 SGSNL
+359 AGSNL
-364 NVRSTASTSGTIKG
+364 NVRSTASTSGSIKG
-378 KLAAGT
+378 KLSAGT

-395 SQIKTN
+395 SQIKTSKVA
-401 NLEGYVSSEYLTSV
+401 GYVSSEYLTSI
-415 STPTT
+415 STPDKGTDKN
-420 PEKETGQKDEEKQPE
+420 EAKQPE
-435 KTPTVEKK
+435 KAPTGKQMK
-443 VNVQSGSNLNVRS
+443 VNVQAGFNLNVRS

-462 TIKGKLTA
+462 SIKGKLSA

-485 IKTNNLEGYVSSEY
+485 IKTS
-499 LTSVS
+499 
-504 TPTTPE
+504 
-510 KETGQKDEEKQP
+510 
-522 EKTPTVEKKV
+522 KV
-532 NVQSGSNLNVRST
+532 
-545 ASTSGTIK
+545 A
-553 GKLAAGTIVTVL
+553 
-565 SEKNGWSQIKT
+565 
-576 NNIEGYVSSEYLTSI
+576 GYVSSEYLTSI
-591 STSAPD
+591 STPD
-597 TPEKETDKNDGE
+597 KETDKNE
-609 QPEETPTLVE
+609 AKQPEETPTVTE
-619 KIVNVQPGSSLN
+619 KIVNVQAGSSLN
-631 LRSTPSTSGTILSKL
+631 LRSTPSTSGKILSKL
-646 SAGTV
+646 QAGTV
-651 VIVQSEENGWSKIKV
+651 VIVQAEGNGWSKVKV

-673 STEFL
+673 SSEYL
-678 STKGNGTSNAT
+678 SSKGNGSANAT
-689 INKNY
+689 INKSY
-694 VNYSLTLDEMTNI
+694 VNYNLTLEEMTNI

-738 TVLGNGW
+738 TVIGNGW

-758 STLTSGQVLTIV
+758 STLTSGQVLTV
-770 SKVKGTDGYY
+770 TSKIKGTDGYY

-788 SWVSASKEDT
+788 SWVTASKEDT

-804 DNFLNSETQSLQ
+804 NNFINSDTQSLQ

-876 TLANGVVVNG
+876 TLANGVQVNG

-954 GKATHQYASDI
+954 GNATHQYASDI
-965 GWATKQVNQI
+965 GWATKQVGQI

-987 NYEIPTYQISSK
+987 NYEIPIYKVNAK

>member
-347 ATTQISKKVNVQ
+347 ATTQIS
-359 SGSNL
+359 
-364 NVRSTASTSGTIKG
+364 
-378 KLAAGT
+378 
-384 VVTVLSEKNGW
+384 
-395 SQIKTN
+395 
-401 NLEGYVSSEYLTSV
+401 
-415 STPTT
+415 
-420 PEKETGQKDEEKQPE
+420 
-435 KTPTVEKK
+435 
-443 VNVQSGSNLNVRS
+443 
-456 TASTSG
+456 
-462 TIKGKLTA
+462 
-470 GTVVTVLSEKNGWSQ
+470 
-485 IKTNNLEGYVSSEY
+485 
-499 LTSVS
+499 
-504 TPTTPE
+504 
-510 KETGQKDEEKQP
+510 
-522 EKTPTVEKKV
+522 KKV

>member
-1 MKKVVVPGVFLAALS
+1 MKKVVVPGIFLAALS

-34 VNAGSVLNVR
+34 VNEGSVLNVR
-44 GGPSV
+44 VGPSI

-76 ANGKVGYVS
+76 VNGKVGYVS

-123 LKNGTKVEVVSE
+123 LKNSTKVEVVSE

-332 NPGTEKDSGKSTTDK
+332 NTGTEKDSGKSTTDK

-384 VVTVLSEKNGW
+384 VVTVM
-395 SQIKTN
+395 
-401 NLEGYVSSEYLTSV
+401 
-415 STPTT
+415 
-420 PEKETGQKDEEKQPE
+420 
-435 KTPTVEKK
+435 
-443 VNVQSGSNLNVRS
+443 
-456 TASTSG
+456 
-462 TIKGKLTA
+462 
-470 GTVVTVLSEKNGWSQ
+470 SEKNGWSQ

-597 TPEKETDKNDGE
+597 TPEKETDKNDEE